1 MPDYSDYKT
10 NIKLLG
16 QTQDADEDNRKLSK
30 EEHVF
35 VTKENGQWEQDVFDK
50 FDGKPRY
57 TFDQT
62 TPIIDQ
68 IAGDIE
74 KSNFDITIK
83 PTGAGAT
90 KELADLRAGMT
101 RNIENI
107 SNAQNIYSMAG
118 RNMVISGIDH
128 WMVATEFLDETSFD
142 QDLVI
147 KRIHNS
153 IDRVWFD
160 LGAQEQDKADSNH
173 GWLLSAVPIDEFKE
187 KNPDRSG
194 KSVDD
199 GRETDVYHNKA
210 EMVIIGHLFF
220 RKKTTKEL
228 IKTTLG
234 RVFLN
239 DEKWKKIKDELAAGG
254 ETVEDTRNVEI
265 STFFM
270 RKFDGEGWIGE
281 AQETVFSSI
290 PLVPVYGNY
299 QVIENK
305 MLYRGVVR
313 KLKDPQRVLNYS
325 QSREIEEGAL
335 APRAKTWMTKA
346 QGKSHTNTL
355 ETLNTNMDPV
365 QFYNVDK
372 DTTQP
377 PFTIGGAQINPGL
390 RVITESMRNLMG
402 STAGIFAAGMGDNPG
417 LQSGVAIERLQNK
430 SNNITV
436 NYYSSIEVG
445 VCRTSTIINEA
456 YPKVY
461 DAERQQRIL
470 NIDGSD
476 EMKVINQSVIDSETG
491 ERIILNDMS
500 IGKYTST
507 CKAGP
512 SFSSQQSETVE
523 SILKVAAVDPS
534 VLQIGQDIFLS
545 NINAPGL
552 DKVAERS
559 RLQLLQA
566 GVIPESQM
574 TEEEKV
580 AAQQAAQKP
589 KEVTADMVLAQA
601 EQAKADAQAAKVQ
614 VDLQRVQLEM
624 QKAQNNIA
632 LEVEKLNL
640 QRQKIQLDAQQ
651 KDFELSE
658 KIGRLDQATQK
669 QQFDQLIAL
678 QEQQRQIT
686 NDTID
691 NLNTQANTLKTIA
704 DAIATSP
711 IQGPGNV
718 ASFIGQTRGVLDSQ
732 NRTRLNKLD

>member
-10 NIKLLG
+10 NIRLLE
-16 QTQDADEDNRKLSK
+16 QAQDADEDNRKLSK
-30 EEHVF
+30 EDHVF
-35 VTKENGQWEQDVFDK
+35 VTKPNGQWEQDIFEK
-50 FDGKPRY
+50 FANKPRY

-83 PTGAGAT
+83 PTGGGAT

-107 SNAQNIYSMAG
+107 SKAQSIYSTAG
-118 RNMVISGIDH
+118 RNMVTAGLDH
-128 WMVATEFLDETSFD
+128 WMVATEFMDETSFD
-142 QDLVI
+142 QDLII
-147 KRIHNS
+147 KPIHNS
-153 IDRVWFD
+153 MDRVWFD
-160 LGAQEQDKADSNH
+160 LGAQEQDKSDSDH
-173 GWLLSAVPIDEFKE
+173 GWLLSAVPIDEFRE
-187 KNPDRSG
+187 KNPGRSG
-194 KSVDD
+194 ESVDD
-199 GRETDVYHNKA
+199 GRESDVYHNKA
-210 EMVIIGHLFF
+210 EMVIVGHLFF
-220 RKKTTKEL
+220 RKKTKKEL

-239 DEKWKKIKDELAAGG
+239 DEKFQKIQDELAAGG
-254 ETVEDTRNVEI
+254 ETVKDTRNVEI
-265 STFFM
+265 SQFFM

-313 KLKDPQRVLNYS
+313 KLKDSQRVLNYS

-335 APRAKTWMTKA
+335 APRRKMWMSKA
-346 QGKSHTNTL
+346 QAKGHTATL
-355 ETLNTNMDPV
+355 ATLNTNADPV
-365 QFYNVDK
+365 QYYNIKPDE
-372 DTTQP
+372 TP
-377 PFTIGGAQINPGL
+377 PFETGGAQINPGL
-390 RVITESMRNLMG
+390 RTITENMRNLMG

-436 NYYSSIEVG
+436 NYFSSLEVG
-445 VCRTSTIINEA
+445 ICRTATIINEA

-470 NIDGSD
+470 NVDGSD
-476 EMKVINQSVIDSETG
+476 EMKVINEVIDQETG
-491 ERIILNDMS
+491 DPVILNDMS
-500 IGKYTST
+500 IGKYTAT

-512 SFSSQQSETVE
+512 SLSSQQSETVE

-534 VLQIGQDIFLS
+534 VLQIGQDIFLG

-559 RLQLLQA
+559 RQQLLQA

-574 TEEEKV
+574 TEEEKA
-580 AAQQAAQKP
+580 AAQQAAQRP
-589 KEVTADMVLAQA
+589 QEPSADMVLAQA

-614 VDLQRVQLEM
+614 VDLQKVQLEN

-640 QRQKIQLDAQQ
+640 QRQKIQFEAQQ

-658 KIGRLDQATQK
+658 RIAKLDQATQK

-691 NLNTQANTLKTIA
+691 NLNTQANTLKTLAEGIA
-704 DAIATSP
+704 ASP

-718 ASFIGQTRGVLDSQ
+718 VSFIGQTREVIDAQ
-732 NRTRLNKLD
+732 NQT